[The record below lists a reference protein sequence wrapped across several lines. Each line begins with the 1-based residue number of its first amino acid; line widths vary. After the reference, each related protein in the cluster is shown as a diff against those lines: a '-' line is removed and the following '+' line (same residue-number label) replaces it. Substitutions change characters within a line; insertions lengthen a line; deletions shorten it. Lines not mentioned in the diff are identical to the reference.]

1 MNGITDHLT
10 SSYDQYRVTLI
21 TAVTTAVLL
30 LVTLA
35 WNDVIQTTLSK
46 YYPKEDTTITG
57 KLKYAFVITFI
68 VVLLQIYVLPMFM
81 DKRK

>member
-1 MNGITDHLT
+1 MDGITNHIT

-21 TAVTTAVLL
+21 TAITTAVLL

-35 WNDVIQTTLSK
+35 WNDMIQTALLK
-46 YYPKEDTTITG
+46 YYPKEDATITG
-57 KLKYAFVITFI
+57 KMKYAFVITFI

-81 DKRK
+81 DKK